1 MIKFYFPPAGFGL
14 WYQLGI
20 LHTIQKKYTEY
31 HLYGGS
37 AGSIICILSI
47 LKEKDSTFEN
57 IVKISDKIRK
67 TIFNLN
73 YYYYLDLFI
82 KEIFKIINNYKIEYI
97 QEKLKK
103 IFIEV
108 SEINISMNLNF
119 FERKFINPKNLT
131 ELRNLC
137 IASCYLPFL
146 FNYKNPIYYR
156 IEDKKYCDGFF
167 SNFSNVNDSFIKI
180 NSYDYATIVPRTNKY
195 FYYNYIL
202 GKKYDFNQLNYNC
215 SIFTFIKM
223 TTNIVKDLFL
233 LSTYDIFFR

>member
-1 MIKFYFPPAGFGL
+1 MKFYFPPAGFGL

-20 LHTIQKKYTEY
+20 LHTIEKKYKDY

-47 LKEKDSTFEN
+47 LKPNDSTFDK
-57 IVKISDKIRK
+57 ISKISDKIRK
-67 TIFNLN
+67 TFFNLN

-82 KEIFKIINNYKIEYI
+82 KEVYKVINNYNIEYI

-108 SEINISMNLNF
+108 SEIDISMKFNF
-119 FERKFINPKNLT
+119 FKRKFVNPKNLN

-146 FNYKNPIYYR
+146 FNCKNPIYYK
-156 IEDKKYCDGFF
+156 IDNKKYCDGFF
-167 SNFSNVNDSFIKI
+167 SNFSNVDESFIKI

-195 FYYNYIL
+195 FYYNYTL
-202 GKKYDFNQLNYNC
+202 GKKYNFDQLNYNC
-215 SIFTFIKM
+215 STFTFVKM
-223 TTNIVKDLFL
+223 TISIIKDLL
-233 LSTYDIFFR
+233 CLVTYDIIFK

>member
-20 LHTIQKKYTEY
+20 LHTIQRKYTDY

-47 LKEKDSTFEN
+47 LKTNDSTFDK

-67 TIFNLN
+67 TFFNLN

-82 KEIFKIINNYKIEYI
+82 KEVYKIINNYDIEYI

-108 SEINISMNLNF
+108 SEIDISMNLNF
-119 FERKFINPKNLT
+119 CKRNFVNPKNLA
-131 ELRNLC
+131 ELRDLC

-146 FNYKNPIYYR
+146 FNCKNPIYYR

-167 SNFSNVNDSFIKI
+167 SNFSNVDESFVKI

-215 SIFTFIKM
+215 SIFTFVKM
-223 TTNIVKDLFL
+223 TFNIIKDLL
-233 LSTYDIFFR
+233 CLVTYDIIFK